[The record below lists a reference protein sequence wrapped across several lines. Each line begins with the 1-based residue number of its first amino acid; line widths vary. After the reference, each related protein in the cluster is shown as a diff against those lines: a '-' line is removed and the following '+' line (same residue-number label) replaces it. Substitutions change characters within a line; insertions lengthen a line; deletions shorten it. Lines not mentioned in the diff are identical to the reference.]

1 MNDRID
7 SASDDAA
14 LSAHAKAAFDRSV
27 DRLDAATLSRLNQG
41 RHRALDHARGR
52 RSGVAVLQRW
62 APVTGLA
69 AAAVVAVAVWTTND
83 QPVPSSAPTAATDL
97 EIILEFDEFE
107 MLEDLEF
114 YSWIDLEEQPDRV

>member
-1 MNDRID
+1 MNDRMN
-7 SASDDAA
+7 STSDDAA

-27 DRLDAATLSRLNQG
+27 DQLDAATLSKLNQG
-41 RHRALDHARGR
+41 RHRALEHARGR
-52 RSGVAVLQRW
+52 RNGVAMFARW
-62 APVTGLA
+62 APATGLA
-69 AAAVVAVAVWTTND
+69 AAAIVAVAVWTTNE
-83 QPVPSSAPTAATDL
+83 PPAPSIAPAVATDL